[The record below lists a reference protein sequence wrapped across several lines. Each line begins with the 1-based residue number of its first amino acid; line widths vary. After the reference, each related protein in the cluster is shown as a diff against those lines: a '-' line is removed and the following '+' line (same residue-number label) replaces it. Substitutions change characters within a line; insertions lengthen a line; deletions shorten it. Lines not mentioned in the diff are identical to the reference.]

1 MQSQKHLPAWHQR
14 LAATSVLLLAA
25 CSSSVPLLPGR
36 PAGMSAAGTAAST
49 AASPTASPTA
59 NPTGAAGPAP
69 DSARAE
75 APPAAQP
82 CPSGLPGHSR
92 CLAGTDSAG
101 AHYLIALPP
110 AWSGVLV
117 LHAHGGPELGAPR
130 AERTAQDL
138 QRWAVV
144 LRAGH
149 AWAGSTYRQ
158 GGVAVHA
165 AAADT
170 ERLRRI
176 FVQHIAQ
183 PKRTV
188 LHGQSWGA
196 SVAATGADLFGR
208 ALGSGNTARP
218 PYDAV
223 LLTSGVLGGGSRSYD
238 FRLDLR
244 VVYQHL
250 CGNHPRVDEPAYP
263 LWMGL
268 PPGNPLTHAALA
280 ARVDACLGLRQPSAL
295 RTASQQHKL
304 QTLLAVIRVP
314 ESALL
319 GHLNWATWHFQD
331 IVQQRTGGA
340 NPFGNIG
347 AVYSGSG
354 DDAALNQAV
363 LRYPADPRAVATLA
377 ADTDPTGRITVPV
390 LALHAVFDPVAF
402 VELESTWRDTMAQ
415 AGTSGHLVQAFTSDA
430 SHSYLTDA
438 AYLSAL
444 PALLDWVDGGAAP
457 TPASL
462 ASRCAA
468 LPPEQASG
476 CRFLPSYQ
484 PAPLASRVAPRQR
497 P

>member
-1 MQSQKHLPAWHQR
+1 MSAGQHTWLPGLRAGGLPGLIVR
-14 LAATSVLLLAA
+14 AGVATLTGLLVA
-25 CSSSVPLLPGR
+25 CSSGPLKP
-36 PAGMSAAGTAAST
+36 PATAAATT
-49 AASPTASPTA
+49 AGATLASPAAPT
-59 NPTGAAGPAP
+59 P
-69 DSARAE
+69 S
-75 APPAAQP
+75 AQP
-82 CPSGLPGHSR
+82 CPGGLPNGTR
-92 CLAGTDSAG
+92 CLAGTDTAG
-101 AHYLIALPP
+101 AHYLVALP
-110 AWSGVLV
+110 ANWSGVLV
-117 LHAHGGPELGAPR
+117 LHAHGGPELGTPR
-130 AERTAQDL
+130 ADRTAQDL

-158 GGVAVHA
+158 GGVAVRA
-165 AAADT
+165 AAEDT
-170 ERLRRI
+170 ERLRQI
-176 FVQHIAQ
+176 FVQHIAV

-208 ALGSGNTARP
+208 TAAP
-218 PYDAV
+218 GKSPYDAV
-223 LLTSGVLGGGSRSYD
+223 LLTSGVLGGGTRSYD

-250 CGNHPRVDEPAYP
+250 CGNHPQADEPAYP

-268 PPGNPLTHAALA
+268 PPGGTLTHAALA
-280 ARVDACLGLRQPSAL
+280 ARVDACLGLRQPAAL
-295 RTASQQHKL
+295 RTPAQQRKL
-304 QTLLAVIRVP
+304 QTLLAVIRIP
-314 ESALL
+314 ESSLL

-340 NPFGNIG
+340 NPFGNVG

-363 LRYPADPRAVATLA
+363 LRYPADRRAVATLA
-377 ADTDPTGRITVPV
+377 ADTDPTGRISVPV

-444 PALLDWVDGGAAP
+444 PALLDWVDGGPAP

-468 LPPEQASG
+468 LPPDQASG